1 MNNLLPILAIESSAD
16 ICSAAVF
23 FDENNT
29 YEENLTGKH
38 VHSEKLLTTINGVL
52 KQSTLTI
59 NDIKAI
65 AISIGPGS
73 FTGLRIGMA
82 TAKGLAFGVNLPIIP
97 VPTYDAFALQVFNE
111 IENGENFIIA
121 NSVNTE
127 ELYVSEFKRE
137 DSHFKTITNVHLVKK
152 KEFRAEIYFNCRIF
166 GNFIDANSE
175 KKISSPNAVIVAK
188 WAYLFGKDLLTSNY
202 DYLEPNYIKNFIAKV
217 KK

>member
-16 ICSAAVF
+16 LCSAAVF
-23 FDENNT
+23 FNENNT
-29 YEENLTGKH
+29 FEENLTGKH

-52 KQSTLTI
+52 EKSTLTI
-59 NDIKAI
+59 NDIKTI

-97 VPTYDAFALQVFNE
+97 VPTYNAFALQVFNE

-137 DSHFKTITNVHLVKK
+137 DNHFKTITNVHLVKK
-152 KEFRAEIYFNCRIF
+152 REFRDEIYSNCRIF
-166 GNFIDANSE
+166 GNFIDAKSE
-175 KKISSPNAVIVAK
+175 KKISSPNAVFVAK